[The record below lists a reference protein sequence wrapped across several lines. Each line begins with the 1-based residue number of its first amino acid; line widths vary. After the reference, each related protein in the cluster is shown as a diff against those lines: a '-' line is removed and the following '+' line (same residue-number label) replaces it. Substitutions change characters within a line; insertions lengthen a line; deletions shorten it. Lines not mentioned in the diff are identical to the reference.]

1 MIPLEIAF
9 LYFLT
14 IYIGVYSIIKY
25 NNKKRRLERL
35 KKQNLEN
42 YYKPK
47 L

>member
-14 IYIGVYSIIKY
+14 IYIAVYSIIKY

-42 YYKPK
+42 SFTPK
-47 L
+47 I